1 MKIALTY
8 DVKNKRVYDH
18 FGDCENFLIVDLDN
32 NKKEI
37 IDNGGYSHKDLIPYL
52 SSFDIKTIICGGIGS
67 MAVQLFNEKE
77 ISVIC
82 GIDGD
87 VDEVIELFKE
97 QKLVSNDSM
106 IHQCSCH

>member
-8 DVKNKRVYDH
+8 DIENKSIYGH
-18 FGDCENFLIVDLDN
+18 FGDCESFLIVDLDTD
-32 NKKEI
+32 KKEF

-52 SSFDIKTIICGGIGS
+52 SSFGIKTIICGGIGN
-67 MAVQLFNEKE
+67 MAVKLFNEKE

-82 GIDGD
+82 GIEGN
-87 VDEVIELFKE
+87 VDEVIKLFKE
-97 QKLVSNDSM
+97 QKLVSDEAM